1 MSSQNPEIGELF
13 SVQITS
19 KNTQYGLF
27 VSTPNGFSG
36 LVRKLSISWNHQ
48 NKFFDSLRVG
58 EHIQVVVKDV
68 HPDGKL
74 ELSRKDAYK
83 NPHDLLPGMILKG
96 IVDSVE
102 SYGLLIKFDA
112 FIGLAPWQEL
122 SSSYYKAGDNINCVV
137 KDVKADENGMTK
149 VIFSTSLLLSLFAEA
164 HNIGDR
170 ISAKYVCLKKD
181 AKIPTAVILVEDLFL
196 IEVPERYFIEPYK
209 SKLISDS
216 LASGQMLE
224 FAYSKKYNKRH
235 SSDWLDMRPIERENE
250 RIKMEQISNS
260 LHPGDIIMG
269 EVKYVDDKIA
279 KVEIIDSGLVVKI
292 ARDELSPN
300 KVLRASD
307 EVFVGENIKIVY
319 TGSDEQNKVQFSRKY
334 ILKDRYDEKLY
345 KLPLMELL
353 ETMEIQ
359 TNCFIGKVISIND
372 IYFFTEMMTFSESNS
387 EVNGKLLIDP
397 TTGKNI
403 LVKADYKL
411 RNLLIEG
418 EYFKVEISIPSAEF
432 RRNEGTPY
440 IFSVSSPSLQ
450 RVPNPYME
458 AVDISFKQHT
468 SPNTNTSVANLLDE
482 VGQNLYTSKKRMF
495 FELLQ
500 NADDAAGLNGV
511 KVKIQLD
518 GNHFLLTHDG
528 YSFNKHDFESI
539 TSAAKS
545 TKSASKK
552 KTGYKGIGF
561 KSVFTN
567 SESVYIQSSG
577 FRFSFNKSLDIYND
591 FDRFY
596 FLVNDIEKDPE
607 KQAKFIH
614 KYEKFRREFK
624 GVKDIPWQLL
634 PVWSNTTDFNK
645 EHTIWSDRENVCIA
659 LKMDER
665 TLSEYA
671 QAIEEVFSEPRF
683 MLFLRRTNRIQLMQ
697 GGNCRTIQKNISDN
711 GEYISLVNSFDKDKR
726 SENYKIYT
734 KTGIEVSDKAFETSG
749 ILVKRKERKNNC
761 GEIENYFIRFDSNG
775 TEQSE
780 VPGIPDRIASTHDT
794 SFSFA
799 IPLNNDGH
807 IKPIDSNALSL
818 YAYLP
823 MNEHRFRFP
832 FFINADFIP
841 KSDREGVQSD
851 NPWNHFLFY
860 NIGKSIVSMV
870 EETASIG
877 EPDYLNLLPKKEL
890 ESSGQDT
897 FTLIDSFNKG
907 YTTALSQS
915 KFIINDKEELVG
927 TNDIILERSSLAEI
941 LGHENFYKIIGTA
954 KRLPYKNLNVDI
966 LENSIFKVE
975 KTSIADVAKI
985 IKNKP
990 DQILSWIAAADEN
1003 ERNDFYT
1010 WLTKSETTIELIPNI
1025 PSILFGDQWVS
1036 YRSAIN
1042 TSKTVLITEK
1052 TLCIKDILIQLGF
1065 QCSDTILEH
1074 HPLKD
1079 YLKKQDEKML
1089 FSSITSS
1096 NTSDLPYDSR
1106 LRLFNATK
1114 QFDWIGDDTLKRWT
1128 LFKNAQGAYTPLC
1141 KMCPFNDSLPV
1152 WLKDYMIAYDEY
1164 SSSLNSYLISSE
1176 SIYASIVETNIDHIL
1191 GYTDIYTVYQFFI
1204 QNWRHSFTQ
1213 TLINKRV
1220 AGILPVVEQEDATT
1234 KELFIRSYC
1243 SFELSSTEIYAT
1255 DSEHYRLIKIAT
1267 ESPVSSKH
1275 LRSIIRVD
1283 GIPLSNITLKDEFG
1297 IILNNIRYPFSLSS
1311 VLPAHIGSHKL
1322 ATITDKFSSIAGY
1335 ENVFS
1340 QTEASASWV
1349 KSELISYFSRQ
1360 SGAPHFTALQY
1371 CFIMLYYKSLGYSSL
1386 DSNIRKYIDTT
1397 DTTIF
1402 KGILDKCFEMK
1413 VGEILRTFI
1422 NDQYINYSFGRLSG
1436 RYIDCEDYTLPEER
1450 IQGFVA
1456 EWANTVEKK
1465 SFLTT
1470 LGVHNETSDEIQ
1482 RRKSFK
1488 DNRLDEIWGISS
1500 STTINTFLSWVKA
1513 TESLPINADNK
1524 VCILK
1529 NLFTKI
1535 NIHLDH
1541 HESDFS
1547 SAQEW
1552 SDDKYITWK
1561 ATHTTRIFLIDGEM
1575 PYRGVYSGVVLF
1587 KGKENNSIVF
1597 NDSKH
1602 IYINKNIEPE
1612 VVLADV
1618 YSHSSLFTKDDWRK
1632 LFLVSRASVND
1643 LLSEV
1648 ERLRNEKNLLEEQIA
1663 NSLEDN
1669 EEATMQKGEEPSL
1682 SKRKMIEAQLEAQQA
1697 LMRAYPDWG
1706 YPNGFGETDD
1716 DGNPYCYSCNVITTE
1731 NGSEPIVLKSFK
1743 YQGRKFMVNPTE
1755 YLSLIRDK
1763 AQLFIYDGLDF
1774 KRISV
1779 IDLLRNQTKVSITFS
1794 SKNLES
1800 DDKVEKLADALNYFN
1815 NITFNFDSF
1824 NISGR
1829 AESIRHIYVRHEG
1842 TQAQTTDD
1850 DL

>member
-1 MSSQNPEIGELF
+1 MSYLTPEIGEQL
-13 SVQITS
+13 SVQITN
-19 KNTQYGLF
+19 KNAQYGIF
-27 VSTPNGFSG
+27 VSTPNGISG
-36 LVRKLSISWNHQ
+36 LVRKASISWSHQ
-48 NKFFDSLRVG
+48 NKFFDILRVG
-58 EHIQVVVKDV
+58 DYIQVLVKNV
-68 HPDGKL
+68 HLDGKL
-74 ELSRKDAYK
+74 ELSRKEAYK
-83 NPHDLLPGMILKG
+83 NPRKLLSGMILKG
-96 IVDSVE
+96 IVDTVE
-102 SYGLLIKFDA
+102 SYGLLIRFDA
-112 FIGLAPWQEL
+112 FIGLAPWKEL
-122 SSSYYKAGDNINCVV
+122 SSTHYKSGDDIICVV
-137 KDVKADENGMTK
+137 KNVRVDETGLTK
-149 VIFSTSLLLSLFAEA
+149 VTLSTYPLHSIFAQT
-164 HNIGDR
+164 HNIGER
-170 ISAKYVCLKKD
+170 ISAKYIDQK
-181 AKIPTAVILVEDLFL
+181 AGAQIPTAIISVEDLFL
-196 IEVPERYFIEPYK
+196 IEVTERYFIEPYK
-209 SKLISDS
+209 TKLISDS
-216 LASGQMLE
+216 LVPGQMLE
-224 FAYSKKYNKRH
+224 FVYSKYNEKH
-235 SSDWLDMRPIERENE
+235 SSVWLDMRPIEKENE
-250 RIKMEQISNS
+250 RIKMEEIRNS
-260 LHPGDIIMG
+260 LHHGDIIMG

-279 KVEIIDSGLVVKI
+279 KVEIIDSGLVVI
-292 ARDELSPN
+292 ISRDELSPN

-307 EVFVGENIKIVY
+307 EVFVGEHIKIVY
-319 TGSDEQNKVQFSRKY
+319 TGIDEQNKVQFSRRY
-334 ILKDRYDEKLY
+334 IIKDRYEEKLY
-345 KLPLMELL
+345 TLPLMELL
-353 ETMEIQ
+353 ETMDIQ
-359 TNCFIGKVISIND
+359 TNCFIGKVISINGT
-372 IYFFTEMMTFSESNS
+372 YFFTEMMTYSESDS
-387 EVNGKLLIDP
+387 EVSGKLLIDP
-397 TTGKNI
+397 TNGKNI
-403 LVKADYKL
+403 LVRSDNRL

-418 EYFKVEISIPSAEF
+418 KYYKVEISLPSSEF
-432 RRNEGTPY
+432 RHKEGTPY
-440 IFSVSSPSLQ
+440 IFSVSSPTLQ
-450 RVPNPYME
+450 EVPNPYKE
-458 AVDISFKQHT
+458 AVDLSFKQHT

-500 NADDAAGLNGV
+500 NADDAAGQNGV

-518 GNHFLLTHDG
+518 GKHFLLTHDG
-528 YSFNKHDFESI
+528 YSFNRHDFESI

-545 TKSASKK
+545 TKAASRK

-596 FLVNDIEKDPE
+596 FLVNDIEHDQE
-607 KQAKFIH
+607 KQANFIH
-614 KYEKFRREFK
+614 KYEKFKREFK

-634 PVWSNTTDFNK
+634 PIWSDTIDFDKN
-645 EHTIWSDRENVCIA
+645 HTIWSDRENVCIA
-659 LKMDER
+659 LQMDER

-683 MLFLRRTNRIQLMQ
+683 MLFLRRTNRIQLIQ
-697 GGNCRTIQKNISDN
+697 DGNCRTIQKNISDN
-711 GEYISLVNSFDKDKR
+711 GEYISLVNSFDKNKR

-734 KTGIEVSDKAFETSG
+734 KTGIEVSDKAFEYSG
-749 ILVKRKERKNNC
+749 VLVKRKERKNNR
-761 GEIENYFIRFDSNG
+761 GEIENYFIRLDANG
-775 TEQSE
+775 IEQSE
-780 VPGIPDRIASTHDT
+780 VPGIPDRIASTNDT

-799 IPLNNDGH
+799 IPLDADGH
-807 IKPIDSNALSL
+807 IKPIDNNVLSL

-860 NIGKSIVSMV
+860 NIGKTIVSMV
-870 EETASIG
+870 EWTASID
-877 EPDYLNLLPKKEL
+877 EPNYLNLLPQKEF
-890 ESSGQDT
+890 ESTGQDT
-897 FTLIDSFNKG
+897 YALIESFNKG
-907 YTTALSQS
+907 YTAALSQS

-927 TNDIILERSSLAEI
+927 TNDIILDKSSLAET
-941 LGHENFYKIIGTA
+941 LGHENFYKITSTA
-954 KRLPYKNLNVDI
+954 KRLPHKNLNVGI
-966 LENSIFKVE
+966 LEKSIFKIE
-975 KTSIADVAKI
+975 RTSSADIAKI
-985 IKNKP
+985 LQSKP
-990 DQILSWIAAADEN
+990 DQILSWITSATEKERNNFYMWLTEN
-1003 ERNDFYT
+1003 ED
-1010 WLTKSETTIELIPNI
+1010 TIGLIPNI
-1025 PSILFGDQWVS
+1025 PSILFGNQWVS
-1036 YRSAIN
+1036 YHSAIN
-1042 TSKTVLITEK
+1042 TSGTVIITEK
-1052 TLCIKDILIQLGF
+1052 TLGIKDILIQLGYL
-1065 QCSDTILEH
+1065 CSDTVLEQ

-1079 YLKKQDEKML
+1079 YLQKQDEKVL

-1096 NTSDLPYDSR
+1096 NTAALTYTSR

-1114 QFDWIGDDTLKRWT
+1114 QFEGIGDDTLKKWS
-1128 LFKNAQGAYTPLC
+1128 LFKNAQGEYTPLC
-1141 KMCPFNDSLPV
+1141 KMCPFSNSLPN
-1152 WLKDYMIAYDEY
+1152 WLKDYMIANDEY
-1164 SSSLNSYLISSE
+1164 NSCLNSYLISSE
-1176 SIYASIVETNIDHIL
+1176 SIYSSIVENNIDQIL
-1191 GYTDIYTVYQFFI
+1191 SHVDVYTVYQSFR

-1220 AGILPVVEQEDATT
+1220 AGILPIVEQEDSAT
-1234 KELFIRSYC
+1234 KEQFIKAYG
-1243 SFELSSTEIYAT
+1243 SFDLNSTSVYTAE
-1255 DSEHYRLIKIAT
+1255 SEHYRLIKIAA

-1275 LRSIIRVD
+1275 LRSIIKVD
-1283 GIPLSNITLKDEFG
+1283 GIPLSDITLKDEFG
-1297 IILNNIRYPFSLSS
+1297 IVLNDIRYSFSLSS
-1311 VLPAHIGSHKL
+1311 VLPAHIDSSKL
-1322 ATITDKFSSIAGY
+1322 ATITDKFSSIVGY

-1349 KSELISYFSRQ
+1349 KSELMSYISKQY
-1360 SGAPHFTALQY
+1360 GTPHFTAIQY
-1371 CFIMLYYKSLGYSSL
+1371 CFMMLYYKSLGHSSL
-1386 DSNIRKYIDTT
+1386 DTNTRRYVDTSDTT
-1397 DTTIF
+1397 VF
-1402 KGILDKCFEMK
+1402 KDILNKCLDMK
-1413 VGEILRTFI
+1413 VGDTLRTFI

-1450 IQGFVA
+1450 IQGFVS

-1465 SFLTT
+1465 SFLTM

-1488 DNRLDEIWGISS
+1488 DNRLDDIWGISS
-1500 STTINTFLSWVKA
+1500 PTTINTFLSWVKT
-1513 TESLPINADNK
+1513 TESLPINTDNK

-1529 NLFTKI
+1529 NLFAKI

-1541 HESDFS
+1541 QESDFS

-1561 ATHTTRIFLIDGEM
+1561 ATHTTRIYLIDGEM

-1587 KGKENNSIVF
+1587 NGKENNSIVF

-1618 YSHSSLFTKDDWRK
+1618 YSHSSLFTKDDWREI
-1632 LFLVSRASVND
+1632 FLVSRATVND

-1663 NSLEDN
+1663 YSLENN
-1669 EEATMQKGEEPSL
+1669 EEATMQKGEDPSL
-1682 SKRKMIEAQLEAQQA
+1682 SKREMIEAQLEAQQA

-1743 YQGRKFMVNPTE
+1743 YQGGKFMVNPTE

-1763 AQLFIYDGLDF
+1763 AQLLIYDGLDF

-1779 IDLLRNQTKVSITFS
+1779 IDLLRDQTKVSITFS

-1800 DDKVEKLADALNYFN
+1800 DDKVNKLAEALNYFN
-1815 NITFNFDSF
+1815 SITFNFDSF
-1824 NISGR
+1824 NISSR